1 MAPPAR
7 SDGHAAAAAARVL
20 VGHEADV
27 TDLDWSGAAGF
38 LLSAS
43 VDNTVRLWHPSRDAC
58 VQVFAL
64 RGRSSERQLPPVL
77 PDVFCSGGRQ
87 EDPRVG
93 HPEEGGAPLG
103 GRVALITSVAFS
115 PDGGYVAAG
124 LFQGQVFFYHTEGLR
139 YHTQIECRNRRGKFK
154 AGRKVTGLQFMP
166 EERDLDAFGGG
177 GGGGAGGAGAAG
189 GAAAPAAGASGGRGR
204 ADARRARSTAAPAA
218 GAAAAAPPGGGA
230 RGRRACSS
238 RRTTR
243 ACACTGSTT
252 SR

>member
-1 MAPPAR
+1 M
-7 SDGHAAAAAARVL
+7 
-20 VGHEADV
+20 
-27 TDLDWSGAAGF
+27 TDLDWSAQGF

-58 VQVFAL
+58 VQVFAHADVVT
-64 RGRSSERQLPPVL
+64 SVSFHPVL
-77 PDVFCSGGRQ
+77 PDVFCSGGF
-87 EDPRVG
+87 DKKIRVWDIPKKAVR
-93 HPEEGGAPLG
+93 HWA
-103 GRVALITSVAFS
+103 VVTALITSVAFS

-166 EERDLDAFGGG
+166 RSATSTRS
-177 GGGGAGGAGAAG
+177 AAAAAAAARARRAARPRRRG
-189 GAAAPAAGASGGRGR
+189 RRRRRGAAARPG
-204 ADARRARSTAAPAA
+204 A
-218 GAAAAAPPGGGA
+218 GAAAAGRARGGGA
-230 RGRRACSS
+230 RPRACSS